1 MTAKKPRL
9 IPTQL
14 KLSPQ
19 ERADLDEL
27 AAILSTR
34 RASPQSRSATVRYAI
49 AEMLKALRKND
60 SA

>member
-27 AAILSTR
+27 VTILSQC
-34 RASPQSRSATVRYAI
+34 RASRQSRVAAHPRLI
-49 AEMLKALRKND
+49 WHKAH
-60 SA
+60 